1 MKKVDLKAVKQSLQR
16 LDEIARDNP
25 EMINH
30 SLASAD
36 EWLSVLKNT
45 LEAEKMARTKK
56 NEITHALN
64 IRVNDELMKKI
75 QAAADALKAQGL
87 DLTMAAVVRH
97 LIEKGLAENG
107 GKNDNQG

>member
-1 MKKVDLKAVKQSLQR
+1 MKKVDLKAINQSMQK

-45 LEAEKMARTKK
+45 LEAENMARTKK
-56 NEITHALN
+56 NEMAHALN
-64 IRVNDELMKKI
+64 IRVNDELMQKI
-75 QAAADALKAQGL
+75 KAAADVLKAQGF

-107 GKNDNQG
+107 GKKICN

>member
-1 MKKVDLKAVKQSLQR
+1 MKKVDLRAIRQSMQK

-45 LEAEKMARTKK
+45 LEAET
-56 NEITHALN
+56 
-64 IRVNDELMKKI
+64 
-75 QAAADALKAQGL
+75 
-87 DLTMAAVVRH
+87 
-97 LIEKGLAENG
+97 
-107 GKNDNQG
+107 

>member
-1 MKKVDLKAVKQSLQR
+1 MRKVDLKAVKQSMQR
-16 LDEIARDNP
+16 LDEIARNNP

-36 EWLSVLKNT
+36 EWLSVLKNS
-45 LEAEKMARTKK
+45 LEAEENMARTKK

-64 IRVNDELMKKI
+64 IRVNDELMQKI
-75 QAAADALKAQGL
+75 KAAADALKAHGL

-97 LIEKGLAENG
+97 LIEKGLAESAYH
-107 GKNDNQG
+107 QQ

>member
-1 MKKVDLKAVKQSLQR
+1 MKKVDLRAIRQSMQK

-45 LEAEKMARTKK
+45 LEAENMTRTKK
-56 NEITHALN
+56 NEIAHALN
-64 IRVNDELMKKI
+64 IRVNDELMQKI
-75 QAAADALKAQGL
+75 KAAADVLKAQGF